1 MSPEIAALESSA
13 CFATLR
19 PRLLGIAYRMLGTLS
34 EAEEV
39 VQDAWIKLQLSL
51 DSGIENMEAWLV
63 SVTTRTAIDRLRS
76 AKVEREHYAGL
87 WLPEPLLADRPVT
100 PEQRLEQADQIS
112 LALLLMLERLTPEAR
127 AAFLLREVFDAEYD
141 EIARILAKSAANCRQ
156 LVRRARQQLQEGR
169 VRQVVSEQE
178 HMQLLKQFAKAAA
191 SGDFRGLRATLS
203 DDATF
208 IGDGGGKVTSFA
220 RPLVGSQRIAQLFY
234 ANWLRFGAG
243 ARFQV
248 ARINDRTGL
257 VRFIDGALESVQSF
271 ETTGGRITAVH
282 VQRNPDKLAR
292 FAAGLKTR
300 AGPEIAGWED
310 AAA

>member
-1 MSPEIAALESSA
+1 MSSDIDALEPSA
-13 CFATLR
+13 RFATLR

-51 DSGIENMEAWLV
+51 DAGIENMEAWLV
-63 SVTTRTAIDRLRS
+63 SVTTRVAIDRLRS

-87 WLPEPLLADRPVT
+87 WLPEPLLVERPIT
-100 PEQRLEQADQIS
+100 PEESLELADQVS

-127 AAFLLREVFDAEYD
+127 AAFLLREIFDADYD
-141 EIARILAKSAANCRQ
+141 EIARILDKSEANCRQ
-156 LVRRARQQLQEGR
+156 LVRRARQQLQQGR
-169 VRQVVSEQE
+169 VRQEVSEQE
-178 HMQLLKQFAKAAA
+178 HLQLLMQFARAAT
-191 SGDFRGLRATLS
+191 SGDFRALRATLS

-208 IGDGGGKVTSFA
+208 IGDGGGKVPSFG
-220 RPLVGSQRIAQLFY
+220 RPLVGGQRIAQLFY

-243 ARFQV
+243 AEFRV
-248 ARINDRTGL
+248 VRINDRTGL
-257 VRFIDGALESVQSF
+257 VRFIDGELESAQSF
-271 ETTGGRITAVH
+271 ETTEGRISAIH

-292 FAAGLKTR
+292 FVAGLKTAAAQESAR
-300 AGPEIAGWED
+300 SED